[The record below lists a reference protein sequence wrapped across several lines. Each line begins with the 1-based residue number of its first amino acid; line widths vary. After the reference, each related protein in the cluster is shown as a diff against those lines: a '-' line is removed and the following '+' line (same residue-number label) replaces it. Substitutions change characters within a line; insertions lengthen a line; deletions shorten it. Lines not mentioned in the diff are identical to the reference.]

1 MLLYWWT
8 HVLIHSFVWKH
19 SLYNTR
25 SKSRGKL
32 WTLGN
37 NDGSR
42 EGVSVV
48 TNVLLCITRW
58 EKPCLCR
65 GREYIKTLCLPLSF
79 AVNLKLFFKK
89 VFKKKKK
96 KAARNHLGDK
106 RTGQLSSSS
115 GLTSSPTPKAVTGL
129 VCFLG
134 HLSPLLSFYA
144 FSSLFVG
151 KGRVVLWNKDK
162 KQNSSSFLLPLPPLP
177 CSSSSPSC
185 VFGLRSKNL
194 VTYRGN

>member
-96 KAARNHLGDK
+96 GCQEPLRRQEDRPAVITFRPDIQPH
-106 RTGQLSSSS
+106 
-115 GLTSSPTPKAVTGL
+115 PKGSDWTGL
-129 VCFLG
+129 FPGALIPSPVLLCLLFLIC
-134 HLSPLLSFYA
+134 
-144 FSSLFVG
+144 G
-151 KGRVVLWNKDK
+151 KRQSGSV
-162 KQNSSSFLLPLPPLP
+162 KQ
-177 CSSSSPSC
+177 
-185 VFGLRSKNL
+185 R
-194 VTYRGN
+194 